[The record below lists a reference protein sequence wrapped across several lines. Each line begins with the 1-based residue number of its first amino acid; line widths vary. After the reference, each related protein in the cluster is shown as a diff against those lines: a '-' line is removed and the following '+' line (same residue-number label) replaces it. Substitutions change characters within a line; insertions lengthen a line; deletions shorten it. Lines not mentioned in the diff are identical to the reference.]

1 MKSRFG
7 RFCALLL
14 AMFYMSFAGGIGL
27 LHHHSDG
34 VMSGG
39 GWSGL
44 SKLLSETADV
54 QKVELNKA
62 PTASKEAH
70 SSNCVACYW
79 AQHGQATPPSVTVP
93 LEGSQVGAV
102 FTVSIPALP
111 SIHLLLTS
119 ARAPPSV

>member
-14 AMFYMSFAGGIGL
+14 AMFYMSFAGGVEL
-27 LHHHSDG
+27 LHQHSDG

-39 GWSGL
+39 GRSGL
-44 SKLLSETADV
+44 SKFSSEAADV
-54 QKVELNKA
+54 QKAELSNA
-62 PTASKEAH
+62 PTAFKEAH
-70 SSNCVACYW
+70 SSYCVACYW

-93 LEGSQVGAV
+93 LEGSHVGAV
-102 FTVSIPALP
+102 FTVSTPALP

-119 ARAPPSV
+119 ARAPPSA